1 MGALLLMATAGLL
14 SGCDMAL
21 MSPKGQVGLEQK
33 SLILTALGLMLIVV
47 IPVIIMTVA
56 FARKYRASNTT
67 AKYTPD
73 WSHSNKIE
81 AVVWTVP
88 VIIVAILAVITWKT
102 SHSLDPYKP
111 LESDVKP
118 IQVDVISLDWKWLF
132 VYPELGIASVNELAF
147 PVNTPINFRVT
158 SDTVMNSF
166 FIPQLGG
173 QIYAMAGMQTKLHLI
188 ANEAGQ
194 YKGIS
199 GSYSGAGFSGM
210 KFKAIA
216 TQDQAGFDA
225 WVAKVK
231 QSPKMLS
238 TMGEFD
244 ALAKKSENHPVEY
257 FASADPK
264 LFVNVINKF
273 MGGMSHGGHDAA
285 KDGAMDHE
293 AMKHDAAKEG
303 AMDHKAMN
311 HESAKEGSMDHQAMN
326 HDAAKEETMDHAA
339 MSHDEHA
346 GHMATSMADKSVKA
360 GSEE

>member
-1 MGALLLMATAGLL
+1 MRLFDVKRGLGALLLLATASLL

-21 MSPKGQVGLEQK
+21 MSPKGQVGMEQK

-47 IPVIIMTVA
+47 VPVIVMAVA
-56 FARKYRASNTT
+56 FAYKYRASNTSAT
-67 AKYTPD
+67 YAPD
-73 WSHSNKIE
+73 WAHSNKIE

-88 VIIVAILAVITWKT
+88 VIIIVILAVITWKT

-118 IQVDVISLDWKWLF
+118 VQVDVISLDWKWLF

-147 PVNTPINFRVT
+147 PVNTPVNFRVT

-188 ANEAGQ
+188 ANEAGE

-199 GSYSGAGFSGM
+199 GGYSGAGFSGM

-231 QSPKMLS
+231 ASSKALN

-257 FASADPK
+257 FANADPK
-264 LFVNVINKF
+264 LFVNIINKF
-273 MGGMSHGGHDAA
+273 MGGMSHGGHATPAA
-285 KDGAMDHE
+285 GAADHEGMNHEAMTHDTPKAGAMDHE
-293 AMKHDAAKEG
+293 G
-303 AMDHKAMN
+303 MN
-311 HESAKEGSMDHQAMN
+311 HEASTEDAMDHQAMN
-326 HDAAKEETMDHAA
+326 HDA
-339 MSHDEHA
+339 HA
-346 GHMATSMADKSVKA
+346 GHMATSANQSVKA

>member
-1 MGALLLMATAGLL
+1 MRPDDVKRGLGALLLIATAGLL

-21 MSPKGQVGLEQK
+21 MSPKGQIGLEQK

-47 IPVIIMTVA
+47 IPVIIMAVA
-56 FARKYRASNTT
+56 FSRKYRASNTS

-102 SHSLDPYKP
+102 SHELDPYKP

-273 MGGMSHGGHDAA
+273 MGDMKPADHKGMQHEAAAKQGEEMDMADMDHGDMAEAGHD
-285 KDGAMDHE
+285 D
-293 AMKHDAAKEG
+293 
-303 AMDHKAMN
+303 
-311 HESAKEGSMDHQAMN
+311 
-326 HDAAKEETMDHAA
+326 
-339 MSHDEHA
+339 HA
-346 GHMATSMADKSVKA
+346 GHMAMPMDDKSVKA

>member
-1 MGALLLMATAGLL
+1 MRPFDVKRGLGALLLLATAGLL

-47 IPVIIMTVA
+47 VPVIVMAVA
-56 FARKYRASNTT
+56 FAYKYRASNTKAT
-67 AKYTPD
+67 YAPD
-73 WSHSNKIE
+73 WAHSNKIE

-88 VIIVAILAVITWKT
+88 VIIIAILAVITWKT

-111 LESDVKP
+111 LESEVKP

-147 PVNTPINFRVT
+147 PVNTPVNFRVT

-199 GSYSGAGFSGM
+199 GGYSGAGFSGM
-210 KFKAIA
+210 KFNAIA

-231 QSPKMLS
+231 ASSKALN
-238 TMGEFD
+238 TMDEFN

-264 LFVNVINKF
+264 LFVNIINKF
-273 MGGMSHGGHDAA
+273 MGD
-285 KDGAMDHE
+285 
-293 AMKHDAAKEG
+293 MKHGEHAAMQHGEK
-303 AMDHKAMN
+303 
-311 HESAKEGSMDHQAMN
+311 Q
-326 HDAAKEETMDHAA
+326 AA
-339 MSHDEHA
+339 MSHDESMRHEGMEHDASMNHAGMEHGDAMHHEAQGEQMDHA
-346 GHMATSMADKSVKA
+346 GHMPADKTVKA
-360 GSEE
+360 GTN